1 MFDKNI
7 IQRLIKVFSNVDT
20 SVIQRLTQVFFNV
33 WQRYELTFDKGSANV
48 GKQSG
53 KIVSQL

>member
-1 MFDKNI
+1 MFGKSV

-33 WQRYELTFDKGSANV
+33 WQRYDLTFGKGMN
-48 GKQSG
+48 
-53 KIVSQL
+53 

>member
-1 MFDKNI
+1 MFGKSV

-33 WQRYELTFDKGSANV
+33 WQRYDLTFDKGIANV
-48 GKQSG
+48 GKNLA
-53 KIVSQL
+53 K